1 MLNLLLRST
10 DMNTNLPLPRD
21 AQIQSG
27 VIESNLIPEYDHA
40 VVTSLY
46 IYGRLWTM
54 HATAPDNKE
63 QLRIMMY
70 MHQQVLLNKFWR
82 FVGAI

>member
-1 MLNLLLRST
+1 
-10 DMNTNLPLPRD
+10 MNTNLPLPRD
-21 AQIQSG
+21 AQIHSSA
-27 VIESNLIPEYDHA
+27 IESNLIPEYDHA
-40 VVTSLY
+40 VVTSMY
-46 IYGRLWTM
+46 IHGRLWTM
-54 HATAPDNKE
+54 HAAAPDNKE